1 MSKWRPHLCLKL
13 FVCLYD
19 MTLLKC
25 VCVHVNACRLN
36 SLCTICLTQQTN
48 VDKRG
53 RVTGDSFT
61 TEIIMA
67 AQFCSA
73 TYAWPW
79 VYAAICLCWV
89 IWVSHIPTSVF
100 PPLFLIH
107 HFSSMMS
114 TAPDA
119 MCWHPQINAKV
130 NGKTK
135 GVKWFARGCGLLLSR
150 HSDTLGLHRKE
161 IGSRGN
167 ESRLCDV
174 IYYNTSVKRG
184 GVSLITGSNEQLS
197 CV

>member
-1 MSKWRPHLCLKL
+1 MLNYWFTTMSLCREKWICLDIKLSKKSAFSCALGKFLHCLRNILYTCDRRMSKWRPHLCLKL
-13 FVCLYD
+13 FVCLCD

-25 VCVHVNACRLN
+25 VCVHVSACRLN

-89 IWVSHIPTSVF
+89 ISCLPYTHF
-100 PPLFLIH
+100 C
-107 HFSSMMS
+107 FSSSFSNSPFLLDDVHSAWCNVLAS
-114 TAPDA
+114 T
-119 MCWHPQINAKV
+119 N
-130 NGKTK
+130 
-135 GVKWFARGCGLLLSR
+135 
-150 HSDTLGLHRKE
+150 
-161 IGSRGN
+161 
-167 ESRLCDV
+167 
-174 IYYNTSVKRG
+174 
-184 GVSLITGSNEQLS
+184 
-197 CV
+197 